1 MSTSMNSMKN
11 MQEGFGKGAA
21 VLAGISA
28 TTLQYVMLAIGV
40 GLLVI
45 WALFLSGKDE
55 YIGIMPSGD
64 DAVATTDT
72 RDVPA
77 LEQEKADN
85 ISKYNFWISVILA
98 MGVALVSASVASKYV
113 CSNGAAG
120 VGAAKTYFG
129 MCALVG
135 LVGAIAA
142 FSANSVPFVELA
154 VVPEE
159 TNDAGEV
166 TTERREAGGTS
177 APTFLVLTGVM
188 SVVCC
193 LVGIAGV
200 VAAAP
205 AAPAGKAN
213 SPGFGFDFEF

>member
-55 YIGIMPSGD
+55 YIGIMPAGD
-64 DAVATTDT
+64 DAVATITT
-72 RDVPA
+72 PTAVE
-77 LEQEKADN
+77 EQEKADN
-85 ISKYNFWISVILA
+85 ISKYNFWISIILV
-98 MGVALVSASVASKYV
+98 MGVALVSVSVASKYV

-142 FSANSVPFVELA
+142 FSANSVPFVELEA
-154 VVPEE
+154 IVEVKVG
-159 TNDAGEV
+159 DVV
-166 TTERREAGGTS
+166 TTEGREAGGTS

-200 VAAAP
+200 AA